1 MRTHEAETIEKSVTL
16 ENDGPFIGARVMIE
30 SAPEAATDEIRK
42 KFAAFWKDA
51 IETIKKSLKDNTIKD
66 EQLIVIPYDEKITIS
81 KAEKTIELTHEDA
94 KILSNILIH
103 QIQS

>member
-1 MRTHEAETIEKSVTL
+1 MRTHEAETIEKTITL

-51 IETIKKSLKDNTIKD
+51 VETMKKAIE
-66 EQLIVIPYDEKITIS
+66 
-81 KAEKTIELTHEDA
+81 
-94 KILSNILIH
+94 
-103 QIQS
+103 